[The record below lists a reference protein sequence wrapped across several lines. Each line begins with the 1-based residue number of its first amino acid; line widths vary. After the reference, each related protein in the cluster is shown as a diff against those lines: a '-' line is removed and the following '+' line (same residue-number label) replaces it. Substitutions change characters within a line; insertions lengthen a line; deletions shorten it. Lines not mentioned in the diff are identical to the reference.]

1 MVTIR
6 KYISEI
12 CLLQGSFR
20 DKRTQ
25 LNSAFVNP
33 IKSRKILAAGK
44 NRVMHYSINSISF
57 SEMSTERNK

>member
-6 KYISEI
+6 KYISETY
-12 CLLQGSFR
+12 LLQASFR
-20 DKRTQ
+20 NKRTQ

-33 IKSRKILAAGK
+33 VKSCKILGAAK